1 MIGATH
7 QLTRLRDK
15 LSQAESRTKETDKL
29 VEILRIVLGYN
40 VLGNFKTTEAQ
51 QSGAV
56 NKRNNN
62 NSPNDHWMTPVSPS
76 SMTSILKRGNF
87 FD

>member
-15 LSQAESRTKETDKL
+15 LSQAESRTKETEKL
-29 VEILRIVLGYN
+29 VEILRYIV
-40 VLGNFKTTEAQ
+40 VGNFKTTEAQ